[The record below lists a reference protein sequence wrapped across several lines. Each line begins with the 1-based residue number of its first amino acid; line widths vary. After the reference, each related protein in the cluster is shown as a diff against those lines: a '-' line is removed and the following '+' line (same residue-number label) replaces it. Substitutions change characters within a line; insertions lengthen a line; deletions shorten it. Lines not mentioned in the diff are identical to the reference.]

1 MVVALDLD
9 QAAEQEEASLLPTVK
24 PARDLEDWVGRSQL
38 EVWVVQLMVMA
49 PLVPQVTGES
59 EAPEAMAHFTAVA
72 VAVAVTMAVAVAEQM
87 LTHAAPM
94 PEAAVVDLHT
104 PTHLL

>member
-1 MVVALDLD
+1 MVL
-9 QAAEQEEASLLPTVK
+9 SLP
-24 PARDLEDWVGRSQL
+24 
-38 EVWVVQLMVMA
+38 EVWVVQRMAMA
-49 PLVPQVTGES
+49 PRVPQVIGES
-59 EAPEAMAHFTAVA
+59 EAPEAMAHCTAVA

-94 PEAAVVDLHT
+94 PEAVVVDLHT

>member
-1 MVVALDLD
+1 M
-9 QAAEQEEASLLPTVK
+9 VK
-24 PARDLEDWVGRSQL
+24 PAKAQEDLVVLSL
-38 EVWVVQLMVMA
+38 PEVWGVQRMA
-49 PLVPQVTGES
+49 MAHRVPQVIGES

-72 VAVAVTMAVAVAEQM
+72 VVVAVTMAVAVAEQT
-87 LTHAAPM
+87 LTHAAPT